1 MLRLPIG
8 FFETTST
15 GQVTSKLGEI
25 GRIRGFLLNSV
36 FGTLLDGVCLIVFI
50 PVLFFVSTP
59 LSLLVLA
66 GCAAILLANLAFMP
80 ELSTDVRIG
89 PPGDMRKG
97 SPVQFSV
104 IAAYNP
110 WWSISSVG

>member
-1 MLRLPIG
+1 LLPA
-8 FFETTST
+8 
-15 GQVTSKLGEI
+15 
-25 GRIRGFLLNSV
+25 
-36 FGTLLDGVCLIVFI
+36 D
-50 PVLFFVSTP
+50 
-59 LSLLVLA
+59 
-66 GCAAILLANLAFMP
+66 
-80 ELSTDVRIG
+80 LSTDVRIG

>member
-1 MLRLPIG
+1 MREWAVRTLRWG
-8 FFETTST
+8 DFRK
-15 GQVTSKLGEI
+15 V
-25 GRIRGFLLNSV
+25 
-36 FGTLLDGVCLIVFI
+36 
-50 PVLFFVSTP
+50 
-59 LSLLVLA
+59 
-66 GCAAILLANLAFMP
+66 
-80 ELSTDVRIG
+80 STDVRIG